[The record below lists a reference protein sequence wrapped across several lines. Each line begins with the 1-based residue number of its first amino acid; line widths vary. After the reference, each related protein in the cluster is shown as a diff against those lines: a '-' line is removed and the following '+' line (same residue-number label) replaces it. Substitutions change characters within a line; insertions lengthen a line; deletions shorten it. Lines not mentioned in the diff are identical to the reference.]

1 MEMDRVL
8 SPQAGEVRPPAVL
21 PIKPWIANV
30 DVISH
35 AASPPPERWRVKPFR
50 RNWVCF
56 RTLTGQR
63 GEHTPTLLASRKSAF
78 HIMAPDDSRPSPSS
92 DVSPAAPADHAGN
105 GVSSSPRKAAGTA
118 MVVGALGVVF
128 GDIGTSPLYTL
139 RETFVHGSG
148 MRPSPDHVLGVLSI
162 LFWAVTLTVTIKYVT
177 LIMRADNKGEGGVLA
192 LATLASQNLIGRGWR
207 VRYAVILFSVAG
219 LALFYGDAIITP
231 AMTVMS
237 AVEGLDSFAPGLTQ
251 YIVPVSLLI
260 LVALF
265 ALQSRGTARVGRLFG
280 PVMLV
285 WFAVLGVIGAW
296 QIAQHPGVLWALDP
310 LYGLRLIADRGFGI
324 FWAFGSIVLAVT
336 GAEALY
342 ADMGHFGRR
351 PIRLAWL
358 CIVLPGLMLNYFG
371 QGALIIENPGVVRQV
386 FFAMVP
392 QSIVLPLVVLST
404 LAAIIA
410 SQAVISGVFSLSRAA
425 IQLGYLPRMEI
436 RHTSETE
443 IGQIYLPRVNWL
455 LMTAIVVL
463 VVGFGSSDRLAGAYG
478 LAVTGAMLVDVVL
491 ATAVAIL
498 VWRWHWLLA
507 VGVFGLLAIP
517 DLAFFIAN
525 ALKIPEGA
533 WLPLVAASLVFYTIT
548 TWRRGRELVS
558 AELAEGALP
567 LTQFLERMERAPNRV
582 AGTAVFM
589 TADASS
595 TPPALLHN
603 LKHNKILHERVIV
616 LQVDTV
622 GVPRIPAAKRVDVE
636 RLGKGFYSVRARY
649 GFMEQPDVPAALR
662 ACRPY
667 GIAYDEME
675 TSFFLGRETLVP
687 SARSRLGRW
696 RRDFF
701 ISLSHTASA
710 SKTFFRIPPNRAIE
724 LGNQIQI

>member
-1 MEMDRVL
+1 
-8 SPQAGEVRPPAVL
+8 
-21 PIKPWIANV
+21 
-30 DVISH
+30 
-35 AASPPPERWRVKPFR
+35 
-50 RNWVCF
+50 
-56 RTLTGQR
+56 
-63 GEHTPTLLASRKSAF
+63 
-78 HIMAPDDSRPSPSS
+78 
-92 DVSPAAPADHAGN
+92 
-105 GVSSSPRKAAGTA
+105 

-148 MRPSPDHVLGVLSI
+148 MRPSADHVLGVLSI

-192 LATLASQNLIGRGWR
+192 LATLASQGLRGPGPKA
-207 VRYAVILFSVAG
+207 RYAILLFAVAG

-237 AVEGLDSFAPGLTQ
+237 AVEGLNTFAPAFAE
-251 YIVPVSLLI
+251 YVVPFSLLI
-260 LVALF
+260 IVALF
-265 ALQSRGTARVGRLFG
+265 ALQSRGTAGVGRLFG
-280 PVMLV
+280 PVMLA
-285 WFAVLGVIGAW
+285 WFAVLGLLGAW
-296 QIAQHPGVLWALDP
+296 QIVQHPAVLWALNP
-310 LYGLRLIADRGFGI
+310 LYGLRLIADSGFGI

-342 ADMGHFGRR
+342 ADMGHFGRG

-358 CIVLPGLMLNYFG
+358 GIVLPGLMLNYFG
-371 QGALIIENPGVVRQV
+371 QGALIIENPSVIRQV

-392 QSIVLPLVVLST
+392 QDMVLALVALST

-425 IQLGYLPRMEI
+425 IQLGYLPRMEV

-455 LMTAIVVL
+455 LMAAIVAL

-498 VWRWHWLLA
+498 VWRWQWPLA
-507 VGVFGLLAIP
+507 IGVFGLLAVP
-517 DLAFFIAN
+517 DFAFFIAN

-533 WLPLVAASLVFYTIT
+533 WLPLVVASLIFYTIT
-548 TWRRGRELVS
+548 TWRRGRELVK
-558 AELAEGALP
+558 AELMEGALP
-567 LTQFLERMERAPNRV
+567 LVQFLERMEHVPDRV

-595 TPPALLHN
+595 TPPAFLHN

-616 LQVDTV
+616 LEVDTAA
-622 GVPRIPAAKRVDVE
+622 VPRIPPTKRVEVE
-636 RLGKGFYSVRARY
+636 RLGKGFYSVKARY
-649 GFMEQPDVPAALR
+649 GFMEQPDVPAALH

-687 SARSRLGRW
+687 SQRSRLGRW

-710 SKTFFRIPPNRAIE
+710 SKAFFRIPPNRAIE